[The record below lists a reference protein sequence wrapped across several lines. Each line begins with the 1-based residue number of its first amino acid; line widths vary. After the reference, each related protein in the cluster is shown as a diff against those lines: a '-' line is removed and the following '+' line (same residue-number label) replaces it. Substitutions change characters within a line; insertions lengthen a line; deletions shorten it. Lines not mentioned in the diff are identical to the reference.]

1 MQISRRILLLVGTH
15 AFAVA
20 LGAFA
25 AYYFLMRDA
34 VRGMHALGDLSVA
47 SMQEMYVNFQR
58 DSGTDTEYEAALREY
73 LSVLNR
79 LQAAN
84 PHSEDRSSLTLS
96 KMAVL
101 GRIALLAEKRGA
113 PAEATQLM
121 EAAEKECAYWHNS
134 QCSQQKVRELALYFD
149 RGRSTQGAK

>member
-1 MQISRRILLLVGTH
+1 MQLSRRTLQLIATH
-15 AFAVA
+15 AIAIA

-25 AYYFLMRDA
+25 AYYLYMRDA

-47 SMQEMYVNFQR
+47 SMQEMLVNFQR
-58 DSGTDTEYEAALREY
+58 DSGTDAEYEAALREY
-73 LSVLNR
+73 LSVLDR

-84 PHSEDRSSLTLS
+84 PNSEDRSSLTLS

-101 GRIALLAEKRGA
+101 GRIALLTEKRGA
-113 PAEATQLM
+113 TSETAQLL
-121 EAAEKECAYWHNS
+121 ETAEKECAHWRNS

-149 RGRSTQGAK
+149 KGRSAQGAK